1 MTPSVHVIGGG
12 LAGCEA
18 AWQLARRGVPVLL
31 SEMRPQRSTP
41 AHKTGDLAE
50 LVCSNSFRSDVLT
63 NAAGLL
69 KEEMRRFGSLILT
82 AADAARVPAG
92 SALAVDR
99 EVFAHQVRDGLVQAK
114 VEIRPQEVTDLPDPD
129 QIAIIASGPLTS
141 DPLADAIAGFTGQ
154 DALYFYD
161 AIAPVVDAETINTDI
176 AFRGSRY
183 DRGDE
188 AAGDYLNCPMNEEE
202 YGRFYDALMA
212 AAPATLHEFE
222 RDHFFEGCLPIEELA
237 RRGRETLC
245 FGPMKPVGLTDPRTG
260 RRPHAVVQLRQ
271 DNRAATHYNLVG
283 FQNHLKWG
291 EQARILRLIPG
302 LEEAEFVRFGQ
313 IHRNSFINSPR
324 VLRPTYQTQVRAN
337 LLFAGQ
343 ISGVEGYLESAA
355 AGLMAGTSA
364 ASLALGKEPQAFPPT
379 TAHGALAHYITE
391 ADPKHFSPTN
401 VTFGIFP
408 ALENAGRG
416 RRGKRERNRR
426 HGERAL
432 ADLAVFAGSLQM
444 PDQFPVASTGPIQKS
459 SELPTTSGAE
469 MNS

>member
-18 AWQLARRGVPVLL
+18 AWQLARRGVPVIL
-31 SEMRPQRSTP
+31 SEMRPRRTTP
-41 AHKTGDLAE
+41 AHKTGNLAE

-69 KEEMRRFGSLILT
+69 KEEMRRFGSLILSS
-82 AADAARVPAG
+82 ADAARVPAG

-99 EVFAHQVRDGLVQAK
+99 EEFARQVRSGLERPG
-114 VEIRPQEVTDLPDPD
+114 VEIRNEEVTELPGED
-129 QIAIIASGPLTS
+129 QISIIASGPLTS
-141 DPLADAIAGFTGQ
+141 DPLAVAIAGFTGQ

-161 AIAPVVDAETINTDI
+161 AIAPVVEADTINTDI

-183 DRGDE
+183 DKGDDAE
-188 AAGDYLNCPMNEEE
+188 GDYLNCPFTEEE

-237 RRGRETLC
+237 RRGRDTLC

-260 RRPHAVVQLRQ
+260 RRPHAVLQLRQ

-283 FQNHLKWG
+283 FQNHLKFG
-291 EQARILRLIPG
+291 EQERILRLIPG
-302 LEEAEFVRFGQ
+302 LEKAEFVRFGQ

-324 VLRPTYQTQVRAN
+324 VLRPTYQTRARST
-337 LLFAGQ
+337 LFFAGQ

-364 ASLALGKEPQAFPPT
+364 AALALGKTPVPFPPT

-391 ADPKHFSPTN
+391 ADPKHFVPTN

-408 ALENAGRG
+408 ALADAGRG
-416 RRGKRERNRR
+416 RRGRRERNQR

-432 ADLAVFAGSLQM
+432 ADLMGFAASLDM
-444 PDQFPVASTGPIQKS
+444 MDS
-459 SELPTTSGAE
+459 
-469 MNS
+469 

>member
-18 AWQLARRGVPVLL
+18 AWQLARRGVPVIL
-31 SEMRPQRSTP
+31 SEMRPRRTTP
-41 AHKTGDLAE
+41 AHKTGNLAE

-69 KEEMRRFGSLILT
+69 KEEMRRFGSLILSS
-82 AADAARVPAG
+82 ADAARVPAG

-99 EVFAHQVRDGLVQAK
+99 EEFARQVRSGLERPG
-114 VEIRPQEVTDLPDPD
+114 VEIRDEEVTDLPGED

-141 DPLADAIAGFTGQ
+141 DPLAVAIAGFTGQ

-161 AIAPVVDAETINTDI
+161 AIAPVVEADTINTDI

-183 DRGDE
+183 DKGDDAE
-188 AAGDYLNCPMNEEE
+188 GDYLNCPFTEEE

-260 RRPHAVVQLRQ
+260 RRPHAVLQLRQ

-283 FQNHLKWG
+283 FQNHLKFG
-291 EQARILRLIPG
+291 EQERILRLIPG
-302 LEEAEFVRFGQ
+302 LEKAEFVRFGQ

-324 VLRPTYQTQVRAN
+324 VLRPTYQTRARST
-337 LLFAGQ
+337 LFFAGQ

-364 ASLALGKEPQAFPPT
+364 AALALGKTPVPFPPT

-391 ADPKHFSPTN
+391 ADPKHFVPTN

-408 ALENAGRG
+408 ALADAGRG
-416 RRGKRERNRR
+416 RRGRRERNQR

-432 ADLAVFAGSLQM
+432 ADLMGFAASLDM
-444 PDQFPVASTGPIQKS
+444 MDS
-459 SELPTTSGAE
+459 
-469 MNS
+469 

>member
-1 MTPSVHVIGGG
+1 
-12 LAGCEA
+12 
-18 AWQLARRGVPVLL
+18 
-31 SEMRPQRSTP
+31 MRPQRTTP
-41 AHKTGDLAE
+41 AHTTGDLAE
-50 LVCSNSFRSDVLT
+50 LVCSNSFRSDVVT

-69 KEEMRRFGSLILT
+69 KEEMRRFGSLILS
-82 AADAARVPAG
+82 AADAAKVPAG

-99 EVFAHQVRDGLVQAK
+99 EEFARQVRDGLEGY
-114 VEIRPQEVTDLPDPD
+114 VEIRLQEVTALPPEND
-129 QIAIIASGPLTS
+129 IAIIASGPLTS
-141 DPLADAIAGFTGQ
+141 DPLAEAIAGFTGQ
-154 DALYFYD
+154 DSLYFYD
-161 AIAPVVDAETINTDI
+161 AIAPVVEADTINTAI

-183 DRGDE
+183 DKGDD
-188 AAGDYLNCPMNEEE
+188 ATGDYLNCPFSEEE

-237 RRGRETLC
+237 RRGRDTLC

-260 RRPHAVVQLRQ
+260 RRPHAVLQLRQ

-283 FQNHLKWG
+283 FQNHLKFG
-291 EQARILRLIPG
+291 EQERILRLIPG
-302 LEEAEFVRFGQ
+302 LEQAEFVRFGQ

-324 VLRPTYQTQVRAN
+324 LLRPTYQTKERAT
-337 LLFAGQ
+337 LFFAGQ

-364 ASLALGKEPQAFPPT
+364 AALALGKTPVPFPPT

-391 ADPKHFSPTN
+391 ADPKHFVPTN

-408 ALENAGRG
+408 ALADAGRG
-416 RRGKRERNRR
+416 RRGRRERNRR

-432 ADLAVFAGSLQM
+432 ADLSGFAAALEM
-444 PDQFPVASTGPIQKS
+444 PDRFPAVADISEEISAAAPLPAGIEAKS
-459 SELPTTSGAE
+459 
-469 MNS
+469 

>member
-18 AWQLARRGVPVLL
+18 AWQLARRGVPVIL
-31 SEMRPQRSTP
+31 SEMRPRRTTP
-41 AHKTGDLAE
+41 AHKTGNLAE

-69 KEEMRRFGSLILT
+69 KEEMRRFGSLILSS
-82 AADAARVPAG
+82 ADAARVPAG

-99 EVFAHQVRDGLVQAK
+99 EEFARQVRSGLERPG
-114 VEIRPQEVTDLPDPD
+114 VEIRDEEVTQLPGED

-141 DPLADAIAGFTGQ
+141 DPLAVAIAGFTGQ

-161 AIAPVVDAETINTDI
+161 AIAPVVEADTINTDI

-183 DRGDE
+183 DKGDDAE
-188 AAGDYLNCPMNEEE
+188 GDYLNCPFTEEE

-260 RRPHAVVQLRQ
+260 RRPHAVLQLRQ

-283 FQNHLKWG
+283 FQNHLKFG
-291 EQARILRLIPG
+291 EQERILRLIPG
-302 LEEAEFVRFGQ
+302 LEKAEFVRFGQ

-324 VLRPTYQTQVRAN
+324 VLRPTYQTRARST
-337 LLFAGQ
+337 LFFAGQ

-364 ASLALGKEPQAFPPT
+364 AALALGKTPVPFPPT

-391 ADPKHFSPTN
+391 ADPKHFVPTN

-408 ALENAGRG
+408 ALADAGRG
-416 RRGKRERNRR
+416 RRGRRERNQR

-432 ADLAVFAGSLQM
+432 ADLMGFAASLDM
-444 PDQFPVASTGPIQKS
+444 MDS
-459 SELPTTSGAE
+459 
-469 MNS
+469 